1 VLVFDSIGGLPLHP
15 LLIHTA
21 VLGVPVTLLL
31 ALLFAFPRT
40 RSWARWPLALAA
52 LGSVVAVFLARQ
64 SGMALASIVVQPDTP
79 IAPLIN
85 RHSQLANQ
93 LQVMTL
99 VLALLAVVSAVVV
112 GRVGGTAG
120 RRGHSTGSGRVRDL
134 ALLALLIVVAAVSAF
149 WVYRV
154 GDVGAHAVWN
164 PTGTQN
170 YNAPAR

>member
-40 RSWARWPLALAA
+40 RAWARWPLPIAA

-64 SGMALASIVVQPDTP
+64 SGMALASIVVPNNP
-79 IAPLIN
+79 IVAPLIG
-85 RHSQLANQ
+85 RHAQLANQ

-112 GRVGGTAG
+112 GRVGGTAARPG
-120 RRGHSTGSGRVRDL
+120 SRGRDL
-134 ALLALLIVVAAVSAF
+134 ALLALLVVVAAVSTF

-154 GDVGAHAVWN
+154 GDIGAHAVWN
-164 PTGTQN
+164 PTGTQS
-170 YNAPAR
+170 YDAPAR

>member
-40 RSWARWPLALAA
+40 RAWARWPLALAA
-52 LGSVVAVFLARQ
+52 VGSLVAVFLARQ
-64 SGMALASIVVQPDTP
+64 SGMALASIVVQPGSD
-79 IAPLIN
+79 IGPLIN

-99 VLALLAVVSAVVV
+99 ALALLAVVSAVVV
-112 GRVGGTAG
+112 GRVGGTAARPG
-120 RRGHSTGSGRVRDL
+120 SRGRDL

-154 GDVGAHAVWN
+154 GDIGAHAVWN

-170 YNAPAR
+170 YDAPAR

>member
-1 VLVFDSIGGLPLHP
+1 VFDSIGGLPLHP

-31 ALLFAFPRT
+31 ALLFALPRT
-40 RSWARWPLALAA
+40 RGWARWPLALAA
-52 LGSVVAVFLARQ
+52 VGSLGAVFLARQ
-64 SGMALASIVVQPDTP
+64 SGQALASILVQPGNP

-93 LQVMTL
+93 LQVMTA
-99 VLALLAVVSAVVV
+99 VLALVAVVSAVVV
-112 GRVGGTAG
+112 GRVGGT
-120 RRGHSTGSGRVRDL
+120 REHRGSRGRDL

-154 GDVGAHAVWN
+154 GDAGARAVWN
-164 PTGTQN
+164 PTGAQS

>member
-52 LGSVVAVFLARQ
+52 VGSLVAVFLARQ
-64 SGMALASIVVQPDTP
+64 SGLALASIVVQPDSA

-85 RHSQLANQ
+85 RHSHLANQ

-99 VLALLAVVSAVVV
+99 VLALLGVVSAVVV
-112 GRVGGTAG
+112 GRVGGTPE
-120 RRGHSTGSGRVRDL
+120 RRGSRGRDL
-134 ALLALLIVVAAVSAF
+134 ALLALLIVVAAVTAF

-154 GDVGAHAVWN
+154 GDIGAHAVWN
-164 PTGTQN
+164 PTGAQN

>member
-40 RSWARWPLALAA
+40 RGWARWPLPIAG

-64 SGMALASIVVQPDTP
+64 SGMALASVVVQPDTP
-79 IAPLIN
+79 IGPLIN
-85 RHSQLANQ
+85 RHAQLANQ
-93 LQVMTL
+93 LQVLTL

-112 GRVGGTAG
+112 GRVGGTAEH
-120 RRGHSTGSGRVRDL
+120 RGSRGRDL
-134 ALLALLIVVAAVSAF
+134 ALLALLVVVAAVTAF

-154 GDVGAHAVWN
+154 GDIGAHAVWN

-170 YNAPAR
+170 YDAPAR

>member
-40 RSWARWPLALAA
+40 RAWARWPLPIAA

-64 SGMALASIVVQPDTP
+64 SGMALASIVVQPGSD
-79 IAPLIN
+79 IGPLIN
-85 RHSQLANQ
+85 RHAQLANQ

-112 GRVGGTAG
+112 GRVGGTAARPG
-120 RRGHSTGSGRVRDL
+120 SRGRDL
-134 ALLALLIVVAAVSAF
+134 ALLTLLVVVAAVSAF
-149 WVYRV
+149 WCYRV

-164 PTGTQN
+164 PTGTQS
-170 YNAPAR
+170 YDAPAR